1 MEQLFPLE
9 SSWIVAVFAGTVAI
23 FMLLQLARSLPGQN
37 IAFIAVVLLTSGALL
52 QWWLAKYTRM
62 EVIGPMWCFLA
73 GGALLWLAVVLS
85 ARRLAQF
92 ILRPWRRADYYGIW
106 LLAMSAVATAAF
118 QFGWPCLDFDPEMGP
133 VDLSKAAIMAGIRGG
148 ATLILLAVLSP
159 WFIRKRPRK
168 SRSQLAQQPEKQAE
182 QDAGEQAR
190 R

>member
-9 SSWIVAVFAGTVAI
+9 SSWIVAVIASAVAI

-37 IAFIAVVLLTSGALL
+37 IAFIAIVLLASGALL
-52 QWWLAKYTRM
+52 QWLLAKYTRM
-62 EVIGPMWCFLA
+62 EVPGPLWCFLA
-73 GGALLWLAVVLS
+73 GGALLWLAGVLA

-92 ILRPWRRADYYGIW
+92 IFRPWRRGNYYGLW
-106 LLAMSAVATAAF
+106 VLAMSTVTAAAF
-118 QFGWPCLDFDPEMGP
+118 QFGWPCLDVDPEMGP
-133 VDLSKAAIMAGIRGG
+133 VDMSQAAIMAGIRGG

-168 SRSQLAQQPEKQAE
+168 SRSEFAQEPENQAQQ
-182 QDAGEQAR
+182 DAAKQAR